1 MATGIQISP
10 PSDITV
16 GTTDIINGTNGTL
29 LRNESGVVGDTD
41 YTVPK
46 LDGTAGQVL
55 QTNGAGVVSFQT
67 ISTGIT
73 VGTTSVTSGTDGR
86 VFFQAGGV
94 VQQDA
99 GFIFN
104 STAKTL
110 TNYGKGAIATNTS
123 FGASALTGN
132 TTGNSNT
139 AFGNDALV
147 RNTTG
152 SANTAIGFAALN
164 DVAQWGFTGSLNV
177 GVGYYAGAYISS
189 GVQNTM
195 IGANAGT
202 SIRTGNHNTI
212 VGPVSGLV
220 GTSNWA
226 VLADGQANIAIW
238 KNSSHFVGIGYNAP
252 TTDTLGAKLDVRA
265 QGALSTDLAF
275 RVRNSAD
282 NLDIIR
288 ATGAGDVF
296 IGIGAG
302 NSSTG
307 ANVTALGVNSLRS
320 NTSGSHNTS
329 FGHTALFSITTSAA
343 NTAMGSLA
351 LINLTSGDNNIA
363 FGFNSG
369 RYISSGANLTISNS
383 SLFIGNGTRPDA
395 DNQTNQIVIGNAAIG
410 AGSNTATLGNTSIV
424 KTILRGTINA
434 AGLPTSPVGLVAGD
448 IWNNG
453 GVLNIV

>member
-16 GTTDIINGTNGTL
+16 GTTAISNGT
-29 LRNESGVVGDTD
+29 E
-41 YTVPK
+41 
-46 LDGTAGQVL
+46 
-55 QTNGAGVVSFQT
+55 
-67 ISTGIT
+67 
-73 VGTTSVTSGTDGR
+73 GR
-86 VFFQAGGV
+86 VLFQGTGNV
-94 VQQDA
+94 VQQSD
-99 GFIFN
+99 GLTFN
-104 STAKTL
+104 SGTFTVKT
-110 TNYGKGAIATNTS
+110 
-123 FGASALTGN
+123 GASTRF
-132 TTGNSNT
+132 TV
-139 AFGNDALV
+139 GNDALYKTF
-147 RNTTG
+147 NLCD
-152 SANTAIGFAALN
+152 SILSNGFVTRLAPPSGTPVQIELSGNGLN
-164 DVAQWGFTGSLNV
+164 LSSNFL
-177 GVGYYAGAYISS
+177 ISS
-189 GVQNTM
+189 
-195 IGANAGT
+195 NASEHYVST
-202 SIRTGNHNTI
+202 SSVIRTFINNNGMVIGN
-212 VGPVSGLV
+212 S
-220 GTSNWA
+220 TS
-226 VLADGQANIAIW
+226 
-238 KNSSHFVGIGYNAP
+238 P
-252 TTDTLGAKLDVRA
+252 GARLDVRA
-265 QGALSTDLAF
+265 QGALSTDLAL

-434 AGLPTSPVGLVAGD
+434 AGLPTSPVGLVTGD
-448 IWNNG
+448 IWNNLG
-453 GVLNIV
+453 ILTIV

>member
-10 PSDITV
+10 SSDITV
-16 GTTDIINGTNGTL
+16 GTTAISNGTEG
-29 LRNESGVVGDTD
+29 R
-41 YTVPK
+41 
-46 LDGTAGQVL
+46 VL
-55 QTNGAGVVSFQT
+55 FQGAGN
-67 ISTGIT
+67 
-73 VGTTSVTSGTDGR
+73 
-86 VFFQAGGV
+86 V
-94 VQQDA
+94 VQQDS
-99 GFIFN
+99 GFSFN
-104 STAKTL
+104 STSKRLDIGNTVTPSSVAINL
-110 TNYGKGAIATNTS
+110 LSNNYIRLGNSHGYIRAAATSSIVFYDASFNIQAGVSWGGTGSFFNTSLAVGTNT
-123 FGASALTGN
+123 
-132 TTGNSNT
+132 
-139 AFGNDALV
+139 
-147 RNTTG
+147 
-152 SANTAIGFAALN
+152 
-164 DVAQWGFTGSLNV
+164 
-177 GVGYYAGAYISS
+177 AGA
-189 GVQNTM
+189 
-195 IGANAGT
+195 
-202 SIRTGNHNTI
+202 R
-212 VGPVSGLV
+212 
-220 GTSNWA
+220 
-226 VLADGQANIAIW
+226 
-238 KNSSHFVGIGYNAP
+238 
-252 TTDTLGAKLDVRA
+252 LDVRA
-265 QGALSTDLAF
+265 QGALSTDIAF